1 MSFPEGMP
9 GPYDLKADDSV
20 QPGDT
25 YVYIWNITYQM
36 RSGAFEDECNPWLL
50 HSQTYNLQK
59 DVHSGPVG
67 VLMTCFKDHLLGTGK
82 LRHLLFNAI
91 KVLML
96 VSQFS
101 KRNKFVDI
109 FLSDLIVTLLLN

>member
-25 YVYIWNITYQM
+25 YVYLWNITYQM

-82 LRHLLFNAI
+82 LRHLLFNATNVFDAYFPI
-91 KVLML
+91 
-96 VSQFS
+96 SQE
-101 KRNKFVDI
+101 KQICRHI
-109 FLSDLIVTLLLN
+109 LE